1 MNLKLK
7 HYALLLAITGIAV
20 LYFISLLSQPV
31 LIDLSELPDYEDKQ
45 VIVEGTVT
53 EYHVTT
59 YGSQLI
65 TIKDKNNSAT
75 IFIEAEMDV
84 EYGDRIRAT
93 GKVQKYNDGWEIIV
107 SNKKFIETIQKWQ
120 NISIPLWQLAQKP
133 SNYQGLNVNVTGVV
147 DSLYDNYLYLT
158 DLDGAYS
165 LIVFYNPYMYSS
177 LYPGQTVIVEGKFDF
192 DQETFRYALTLS
204 EQNHKI
210 SQVSGG

>member
-7 HYALLLAITGIAV
+7 HYSLLLAITGIVV

-31 LIDLSELPDYEDKQ
+31 LIELSELPDYEDKQ

-65 TIKDKNNSAT
+65 TIKDKNKSAT
-75 IFIEAEMDV
+75 IFIETEIDV

-107 SNKKFIETIQKWQ
+107 SNKKFIENIHKWQ

-158 DLDGAYS
+158 DLDGTYS
-165 LIVFYNPYMYSS
+165 LIVFYNPYMYNS

-192 DQETFRYALTLS
+192 NQETFRYALTLS

-210 SQVSGG
+210 SQTSGG

>member
-7 HYALLLAITGIAV
+7 HYSLLLAITGIAV

-31 LIDLSELPDYEDKQ
+31 LIELSELPDYEDKQ

-59 YGSQLI
+59 YGSQLT

-75 IFIEAEMDV
+75 IFIETEIDV

-210 SQVSGG
+210 SQTSGG

>member
-7 HYALLLAITGIAV
+7 HYSLILSIAGIAI

-31 LIDLSELPDYEDKQ
+31 LIELFELPDYEDKQ
-45 VIVEGTVT
+45 VIVEGAVT

-65 TIKDKNNSAT
+65 TIKDKNNSAI
-75 IFIEAEMDV
+75 IFIETEIDV

-133 SNYQGLNVNVTGVV
+133 SNYQGLNVNVAGVV

-158 DLDGAYS
+158 DLDGTYS
-165 LIVFYNPYMYSS
+165 LIVFYNPYMYNS

-192 DQETFRYALTLS
+192 NQETFRYALTLS

-210 SQVSGG
+210 SQTSGG

>member
-7 HYALLLAITGIAV
+7 HYSLMLSIAGIAS

-31 LIDLSELPDYEDKQ
+31 LIELSELPDYEDKQ

-65 TIKDKNNSAT
+65 TIKDKNNSAI
-75 IFIEAEMDV
+75 IFIETEIDV

-158 DLDGAYS
+158 DLDGTYS
-165 LIVFYNPYMYSS
+165 LIVFYNPYMYNS

-210 SQVSGG
+210 SQTSGG